1 MTTKTD
7 RFRLFGSPGPPAGPG
22 RPRLALGRL
31 VVALLICASPGIF
44 AQEARTAPAHSIV
57 ALSADFEKLA
67 EAVGKSV
74 AQVNVA
80 GYTLVPD
87 AGDSAF
93 VSREQGTGS
102 GVILGSDGF
111 IMTNAHVVRGAQN
124 VTVTLAPSLM
134 RGTDDEG
141 IPIPAKVIGVDS
153 ETDLALLHI
162 PRKGL
167 PALQLAN
174 SSRVRQ
180 GQIALAFGS
189 PLGLANS
196 LTMGVIS
203 SPLRQLS
210 PEDFMEYI
218 QTDTPIN
225 PGNSGGPLV
234 SADGRVIGINTMIM
248 SQSGGNEGIGFA
260 IPANLVRDV
269 YHQLR
274 ASGRV
279 RRGLLGVVVQNL
291 DPKLRM
297 GLSISAHSGA
307 LVSDVEPAGPADH
320 AGFKIGDVVTS
331 LDGVPIR
338 NARQFELA
346 IFRSA
351 KGSRHTIEVLRED
364 ETIPLSAEMGERE
377 IPSDRLS
384 EISDLKKQLIEPLG
398 VLGVAITKDITPLLG
413 PIRLPNG
420 VVVTARVPEATSAAI
435 DLRPGDIIHSV
446 NGLDIADLETLQN
459 KLNAFHTD
467 DAVVLQVERDGHL
480 TYVAFMMN

>member
-1 MTTKTD
+1 MTTLHN
-7 RFRLFGSPGPPAGPG
+7 RFPQIGFPG
-22 RPRLALGRL
+22 RSASTRRISRISRSTVCAISMCLAFY
-31 VVALLICASPGIF
+31 VS
-44 AQEARTAPAHSIV
+44 AQEVKPAPAHAIV
-57 ALSADFEKLA
+57 TLSADFERLA
-67 EAVGKSV
+67 QTVGKSV
-74 AQVNVA
+74 VQVNVA
-80 GYTLVPD
+80 GYAVVPD
-87 AGDSAF
+87 ASDSAF

-102 GVILGSDGF
+102 GVILSSDGF
-111 IMTNAHVVRGAQN
+111 IMTNAHVVRGAQS

-141 IPIPAKVIGVDS
+141 MPIPAKVIGVDS

-167 PALQLAN
+167 PPLELAN
-174 SSRVRQ
+174 SSHVRQ

-260 IPANLVRDV
+260 IPSNLVRDV
-269 YHQLR
+269 YQQLR
-274 ASGRV
+274 KSGRV
-279 RRGLLGVVVQNL
+279 RRGLLGVAVQNL

-307 LVSDVEPAGPADH
+307 IVSDVEPNGPADH
-320 AGFKIGDVVTS
+320 AGLKIGDVVIS

-351 KGSRHTIEVLRED
+351 KGSRHTIEVLRGD
-364 ETIPLSAEMGERE
+364 ETLPLSAEMGERE

-398 VLGVAITKDITPLLG
+398 VLGVAITKDIAPLLG
-413 PIRLPNG
+413 SIRLPNG

-446 NGLDIADLETLQN
+446 NGLDIADLETLQS
-459 KLNAFHTD
+459 KLNSFHTG
-467 DAVVLQVERDGHL
+467 DAVVLQVERDGRL
-480 TYVAFMMN
+480 TFVAYITS